1 MVDWKEEAILFN
13 SEDVDAPNEYWNA
26 SPEVLDMKLKEP
38 AGANDG
44 GLRVLVTVI
53 VIVALEI
60 IVEAGNMILRVGLKN
75 EQVNVAEVGAS
86 REHTGLAV
94 EI

>member
-1 MVDWKEEAILFN
+1 MDWKVDATLFD

-26 SPEVLDMKLKEP
+26 SPGVLEIKPKEP

-53 VIVALEI
+53 VTVALAA
-60 IVEAGNMILRVGLKN
+60 IVEAGSTILRVGLKY
-75 EQVNVAEVGAS
+75 EQVRVVAVGVS
-86 REHTGLAV
+86 REQAGLAV
-94 EI
+94 ET